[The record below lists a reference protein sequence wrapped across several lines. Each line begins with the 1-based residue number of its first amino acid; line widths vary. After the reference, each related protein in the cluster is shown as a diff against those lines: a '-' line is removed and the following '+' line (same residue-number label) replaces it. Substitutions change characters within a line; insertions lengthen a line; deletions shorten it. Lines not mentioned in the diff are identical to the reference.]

1 MGSKDAVSTQM
12 RAMGDGGVW
21 HDCTRNEWTLATPGL
36 TLDVGVIGPFEKGFL
51 REKAG
56 NRTFNLNVRDFEDGG
71 GLKGFVNGDKNG
83 LFKLDPKYSDG
94 PLVPG
99 TLVPKGPHGHV
110 IEVTAPNVHPE
121 DVLFPK

>member
-21 HDCTRNEWTLATPGL
+21 HDCTRNEWTLTTPGL

-71 GLKGFVNGDKNG
+71 GLKGFVNGDKNWQRAG
-83 LFKLDPKYSDG
+83 NY
-94 PLVPG
+94 
-99 TLVPKGPHGHV
+99 V
-110 IEVTAPNVHPE
+110 IDA
-121 DVLFPK
+121 